1 MTFRTLSDLREEEEE
16 QKEEMWV
23 ICILENICLY
33 K

>member
-1 MTFRTLSDLREEEEE
+1 MTFRTLSDLREEEE